1 MEWGKEYN
9 NIARFYME
17 GSSQEKLSGKDGK
30 QKAKKEELMRD
41 VSKLF

>member
-9 NIARFYME
+9 DIAGFYME
-17 GSSQEKLSGKDGK
+17 GSSEEKLSGKDGK